1 MIKYNLLVALRN
13 MSRNKIFS
21 TINILGLAGSMAV
34 FVLITSYVRLI
45 AGTDK
50 FHEHHPNIFRIER
63 PKIHN
68 MAAPI
73 GPFLKQNYPEVEEY
87 IRTYEIQGNG
97 GLVKH
102 NDKFIRLNSTWLAD
116 SSFFNVFTFPLIAGN
131 PSSVLSSPDGIV
143 LSEESAKR
151 IFGDINPIGQSI
163 LWGNKHN
170 LRVTGIMENMP
181 ANSSIQADAVIPID
195 FYKTMRNDSKAL
207 DNFYQWNYNTF
218 LLLKTGVNVAEFEKK
233 LQDELFEFL
242 KKNIQIPESEK
253 IEFILTNFPDIYFNT
268 YNNNDDLTHGS
279 RSNITIAIGVSIII
293 LLLALIN
300 FTNLSTAQATYRTK
314 EIGIRKTLGAEKTS
328 IIKQHLTESILTAYL
343 AMLFAVILV
352 ELLMP
357 IFSNMVGISIRFDI
371 THWFNLTILI
381 AGPLAMGIFA
391 GSYPAFYISS
401 FSPKIILSGLGG
413 SSVKGQTFRKI
424 LIATQFTAATVLIAF
439 TLHVNKQVHYLNN
452 KDLGIEKENKLF
464 LESSSEMLAHK
475 EAFMN
480 DLWANPNIIS
490 ASFHASPI
498 GIINEGWSLTVNGT
512 DMSYRV
518 QLADSSY
525 LKTLG
530 VDIIAG
536 RNIKNH
542 KKSDSLY
549 EAIIN
554 QRAIEKY
561 GIEDPIG
568 LEVNFL
574 FNIKLKIVGVM
585 SNFNYETLHKPIEP
599 LMLVNNVNPTY
610 ITINYKP
617 DKTKETIQFIET
629 VWAKYSPNTPL
640 TYNILADDLKKLY
653 IEEARLK
660 RLFQGFTV
668 VAIFIACIG
677 LFGLAT
683 FDIGKRIREI
693 GIRKVLGSSTKG
705 VVGYLVWKFAKL
717 VTLCLAL
724 AFPISWWIINKW
736 MLNFITPSGHSW
748 LLYLVSGAIVI
759 AIAIFTVLYHS
770 VKAANTNPA
779 NVLKYE

>member
-279 RSNITIAIGVSIII
+279 RSNITI
-293 LLLALIN
+293 
-300 FTNLSTAQATYRTK
+300 
-314 EIGIRKTLGAEKTS
+314 
-328 IIKQHLTESILTAYL
+328 
-343 AMLFAVILV
+343 
-352 ELLMP
+352 
-357 IFSNMVGISIRFDI
+357 
-371 THWFNLTILI
+371 
-381 AGPLAMGIFA
+381 
-391 GSYPAFYISS
+391 
-401 FSPKIILSGLGG
+401 
-413 SSVKGQTFRKI
+413 
-424 LIATQFTAATVLIAF
+424 
-439 TLHVNKQVHYLNN
+439 
-452 KDLGIEKENKLF
+452 
-464 LESSSEMLAHK
+464 
-475 EAFMN
+475 
-480 DLWANPNIIS
+480 
-490 ASFHASPI
+490 
-498 GIINEGWSLTVNGT
+498 
-512 DMSYRV
+512 
-518 QLADSSY
+518 
-525 LKTLG
+525 
-530 VDIIAG
+530 
-536 RNIKNH
+536 
-542 KKSDSLY
+542 
-549 EAIIN
+549 
-554 QRAIEKY
+554 
-561 GIEDPIG
+561 
-568 LEVNFL
+568 
-574 FNIKLKIVGVM
+574 
-585 SNFNYETLHKPIEP
+585 
-599 LMLVNNVNPTY
+599 
-610 ITINYKP
+610 
-617 DKTKETIQFIET
+617 
-629 VWAKYSPNTPL
+629 
-640 TYNILADDLKKLY
+640 
-653 IEEARLK
+653 
-660 RLFQGFTV
+660 
-668 VAIFIACIG
+668 
-677 LFGLAT
+677 
-683 FDIGKRIREI
+683 
-693 GIRKVLGSSTKG
+693 
-705 VVGYLVWKFAKL
+705 
-717 VTLCLAL
+717 
-724 AFPISWWIINKW
+724 
-736 MLNFITPSGHSW
+736 
-748 LLYLVSGAIVI
+748 
-759 AIAIFTVLYHS
+759 
-770 VKAANTNPA
+770 
-779 NVLKYE
+779 